1 MHAVNPKNQR
11 YVFYLTDNKKQRCT
25 MKTKHIFQTSALAVA
40 ILTVLTTTPVL
51 AESQPTT
58 NSYWWPEQLD
68 LKPLRQH
75 SNESNPLGKTFNYA
89 EQFKTLDLKAVKTD
103 IANVLHTS
111 QPWWP
116 ADYGNYGPFF
126 IRMAW
131 HSAGVY
137 RIFDG
142 RGGASG
148 GQQRF
153 EPLNSWPDNVNL
165 DKARRLLWP
174 VKQKYGAKLSWADL
188 MVLAG
193 NVALEDMG
201 FKTLGF
207 AGGRADDWEAEIV
220 NWGTEKKFLADDR
233 HDAKGE
239 LAKPLAAVQMG
250 LIYVNP
256 EGPGGNPDP
265 LAAAKH
271 IRDAFGRMAMNDEET
286 VALIAG
292 GHTFGKAHGAHK
304 PDECVGKEPAAANIE
319 EQGLGWANKCGSGHG
334 ADTVSSGLEGAWSTN
349 PTRWTHDYLT
359 WLYTFDWQQTKSP
372 AGATQWIPKDGKGDN
387 FVPDAHDP
395 NKRHVPIMFTTDI
408 ALKMDPEYQ
417 KISKRFLDNPKEFE
431 IAFAKAWFKL
441 THRDMGPKARY
452 VGAEVPAEEFI
463 WQDPIPK
470 ADHKLIDAKDISKL
484 KSAILA
490 SDLTIPELVRTAW
503 ASAATFRGTDMR
515 GGANGARIRL
525 APQKDWEVNDPAE
538 LAKVL
543 ARLETIQTDFNRSLK
558 GGKKVSLADVIVLG
572 GTAAV
577 EEAAKKA
584 GVKLQVPFKPGRMD
598 ASQEQTDVHSAAVL
612 EPKADGFRNY
622 FGKESPLSPAEMLV
636 ERANLLT
643 LSVPEMTVL
652 VGGMRV
658 LEANAGH
665 AKHGVFTTR
674 PGILRN
680 DFFVNLLDM
689 SVKWSKSAS
698 EGIYEG
704 RDRESDQVKWTAT
717 PVDLIFGSNSELR
730 AVAEV
735 YAAADG
741 KDKFVQDFSSAWVK
755 VMDLDR
761 FEIGWKKWSP
771 KFP

>member
-1 MHAVNPKNQR
+1 
-11 YVFYLTDNKKQRCT
+11 
-25 MKTKHIFQTSALAVA
+25 MKTKQIFLASALAVA
-40 ILTVLTTTPVL
+40 ITAALNASPVF
-51 AESQPTT
+51 AEMQPTT
-58 NSYWWPEQLD
+58 NSFWWPEQLD
-68 LKPLRQH
+68 LKPLRQN
-75 SNESNPLGKTFNYA
+75 STESNPQGKAFNYA
-89 EQFKTLDLKAVKTD
+89 DQFKTLDLKAVKKD

-153 EPLNSWPDNVNL
+153 EPLNSWPDNVSL

-193 NVALEDMG
+193 NVSLEEMG
-201 FKTLGF
+201 FKTIGF

-220 NWGTEKKFLADDR
+220 NWGSEKKFLADQR
-233 HDAKGE
+233 HDDKGE
-239 LAKPLAAVQMG
+239 LAKPLGATQMG

-304 PDECVGKEPAAANIE
+304 PDECVGKEPAAAGIE

-334 ADTVSSGLEGAWSTN
+334 VDTVSSGLEGAWSTN

-372 AGATQWIPKDGKGDN
+372 AGATQWIPKDGKGEN

-395 NKRHVPIMFTTDI
+395 NKRHAPIMFTTDI

-431 IAFAKAWFKL
+431 LAFAKAWFKL

-452 VGAEVPAEEFI
+452 VGAEVPAEDFI
-463 WQDPIPK
+463 WQDPIPQV
-470 ADHKLIDAKDISKL
+470 DHKLIDAKDVAKL
-484 KSAILA
+484 KSTILA

-503 ASAATFRGTDMR
+503 AAAATFRGTDMR

-525 APQKDWEVNDPAE
+525 APQKDWEANDPAE

-543 ARLETIQTDFNRSLK
+543 ARLETIQNDFNRTIK

-572 GTAAV
+572 GSAAV

-584 GVKLQVPFKPGRMD
+584 GVKVQVAFKPGRMD

-622 FGKESPLSPAEMLV
+622 FAKDNALSPTEMLV
-636 ERANLLT
+636 ERANFLT
-643 LSVPEMTVL
+643 LSVPEMTAL
-652 VGGMRV
+652 VGGMRA
-658 LEANAGH
+658 LDANTGH
-665 AKHGVFTTR
+665 VKHGVFTSR
-674 PGILRN
+674 PGTLTN

-689 SVKWSKSAS
+689 STKWSKSAT

-704 RDRESDQVKWTAT
+704 RDRATDQVKWTAT

-735 YAAADG
+735 YASNDA
-741 KDKFVQDFSSAWVK
+741 KEKFVQDFANAWTK

-761 FEIGWKKWSP
+761 FDKR
-771 KFP
+771 